1 MPAATRIATEGRTV
15 RKNWYAAWAAAF
27 LMAGSAGSAA
37 TAAGFGWGQEPA
49 PNQYG
54 QPAPQP
60 SWTERVVNPFGL
72 GGTPAERQQ
81 RDAAEAAQAAEA
93 QRLKFDPL
101 ALQNGNGEPTPELL
115 TSMGDLCCHGG
126 NVDQARQ
133 LYQKALALEPRHL
146 PALLGAAR
154 MEDREGRMDVAAML
168 YERAAAAYP
177 NNPTVLNDLGLCLA
191 RQGQLPAAERAL
203 ARAVQ
208 LQPAKALYRNNMAKV
223 QVELNRLDVACEH
236 LAAVHAVPIVNY
248 NMGVLLYERGR
259 VAEAERYLTAAATMD
274 PRLEGARAL
283 LAQMRRPGPAYQ
295 VARAEGPASSSSSV
309 TTAPANSGTS
319 VMTISPAV
327 PTISSSAA
335 VAPPTVTPTPI
346 TPTPSSAPQM
356 METLTPT
363 MPTVETAPMLLPPIN

>member
-1 MPAATRIATEGRTV
+1 V
-15 RKNWYAAWAAAF
+15 RKNWIAAWAAAF
-27 LMAGSAGSAA
+27 LMAGSAGSVAS
-37 TAAGFGWGQEPA
+37 AAGFGWGQEPA

-54 QPAPQP
+54 QPVQQP
-60 SWTERVVNPFGL
+60 SWTERVINPFGL

-81 RDAAEAAQAAEA
+81 RDAAEAAKAAEA

-101 ALQNGNGEPTPELL
+101 ALQNGFGEPTPELL
-115 TSMGDLCCHGG
+115 TSMADLSCHGG
-126 NVDQARQ
+126 NVEQARQ
-133 LYQKALALEPRHL
+133 LYQKALALQPGHL
-146 PALLGAAR
+146 DALLGAAR

-168 YERAAAAYP
+168 YQRAAAAHP

-236 LAAVHAVPIVNY
+236 LAAVHAVPVVNY

-283 LAQMRRPGPAYQ
+283 LAQMRRPGPVYQ
-295 VARAEGPASSSSSV
+295 VARANGPAVTSS
-309 TTAPANSGTS
+309 TPTIAPANSGPSTI
-319 VMTISPAV
+319 TISPAV
-327 PTISSSAA
+327 PAATASA
-335 VAPPTVTPTPI
+335 TVTPTAVTPTPV
-346 TPTPSSAPQM
+346 TPTPSPQVM
-356 METLTPT
+356 HTLTPT
-363 MPTVETAPMLLPPIN
+363 MPSVDSAPTLLPPIN